1 MLINLLIMIKNVCV
15 IDTPYALSIYLL
27 KMPIDEIK
35 STKFFV
41 GDSVNTNII
50 YRLPHWVLIRNQSAK
65 ADWIYM
71 SWLRIYKYLKCWSYP
86 FAKLYAQ
93 DHLYIA
99 SQMIGPYNYTNIPDG
114 PSCYTIWER
123 CPFQPIKHTL
133 PSIFQIKKW
142 LKYIL
147 SRGKMYDLKYG
158 VNEQCINR
166 WITTRDD
173 EKSVFI
179 KGKTYEYLDST
190 KLWENSTNEK
200 RDLIKTVFGISDN
213 LINNTNKIETLI
225 LTQPFQ
231 EDCGLTDD
239 EMYEYM
245 KKHTEELDE
254 DTEKEVS
261 KVFTKLNSSNED
273 IDIELDSVLNN
284 YDIDLIVL
292 VGYLKLIG
300 KRLIDKYP
308 QSTICMFNIINIEAI
323 NKKFGR
329 NVGTKII
336 VYISNIVK
344 SAISSQYIFV
354 RYMGPKFAIAFSGVD
369 IEGVEDFA
377 KTLKKQIENIQEKIE
392 INSNKTK
399 KQKIIVSP
407 KTNFVLATYC
417 KGTGIEEVTKKLEEY
432 LDDTDKTESNI
443 NCI

>member
-158 VNEQCINR
+158 INEQCINR

-239 EMYEYM
+239 EMYDIYVPYILNR
-245 KKHTEELDE
+245 KFVAIKPHPRDHYNWK
-254 DTEKEVS
+254 EKFPSAYVIETYAPMQLLNYIGIVPKEAITVS
-261 KVFTKLNSSNED
+261 SSSISDMPET
-273 IDIELDSVLNN
+273 VRR
-284 YDIDLIVL
+284 IVL
-292 VGYLKLIG
+292 G
-300 KRLIDKYP
+300 
-308 QSTICMFNIINIEAI
+308 T
-323 NKKFGR
+323 
-329 NVGTKII
+329 NV
-336 VYISNIVK
+336 N
-344 SAISSQYIFV
+344 
-354 RYMGPKFAIAFSGVD
+354 
-369 IEGVEDFA
+369 
-377 KTLKKQIENIQEKIE
+377 
-392 INSNKTK
+392 
-399 KQKIIVSP
+399 QKIF
-407 KTNFVLATYC
+407 NTYGDLFN
-417 KGTGIEEVTKKLEEY
+417 K
-432 LDDTDKTESNI
+432 
-443 NCI
+443 